1 MLVPVSVRSLS
12 FERKKD
18 INAFIDVQWTV
29 YADDPAWIPLPKL
42 IQREALNPR
51 KVPFLQYGEAQLFLA
66 ERDGRAVGRISAQ
79 INPRHN
85 EYHDEKA
92 GFFGYFDCI
101 DDPEVA
107 TALFEAA
114 EEWLRERKVDFVRG
128 PLSFTINDEA
138 GCLVQGF
145 EKQPT
150 VMNPHGRSHFGP
162 LIEGNGYFKEKDLYG
177 WSYPVNELTPRMAR
191 WYEQIHSLP
200 GISVRSF
207 DPKNLR
213 RDVGIALDIYNDSW
227 AGNWGFVPVS
237 PEEAD
242 AFTDKLRFGPIVL
255 ADPRITTIVELD
267 GEPIAMIVAVPNF
280 PEALRDLNGSLFPF
294 GWVKFYWRL
303 RRGLRSGRVVLL
315 GLRSKYQRRRE
326 LAGMNVMLLSEVH
339 IRGAAAGYKWAELG
353 WVLEDNTLLNSS
365 LERTAAHVYKIYR
378 IFRKELA

>member
-1 MLVPVSVRSLS
+1 MLVPVSVRSLA
-12 FERKKD
+12 FDRKKE
-18 INAFIDVQWTV
+18 INAFVDVQWTV

-42 IQREALNPR
+42 IQREALDPR

-85 EYHDEKA
+85 EYHDENA
-92 GFFGYFDCI
+92 GFFGFFDCI

-107 TALFEAA
+107 AALLEAA
-114 EEWLRERKVDFVRG
+114 EAWLRERKVDFVRG

-138 GCLVQGF
+138 GCLVKGF
-145 EKQPT
+145 EKPPT

-162 LIEGNGYFKEKDLYG
+162 LIEGNGYCKEKDLYG
-177 WSYPVNELTPRMAR
+177 WSYPVTEMTPRMAR
-191 WYEQIHSLP
+191 WHEQILALP

-242 AFTDKLRFGPIVL
+242 AFTSKLLFGPIVL
-255 ADPRITTIVELD
+255 ADPRITTIVELH

-294 GWVKFYWRL
+294 GWAKFYWRL

-339 IRGAAAGYKWAELG
+339 TRGAAAGYEWAELG
-353 WVLEDNTLLNSS
+353 WVLEDNRLLNSS
-365 LERTAAHVYKIYR
+365 LERTPAHVYKIYR